1 LATRASRWRAGSN
14 WFSNL
19 LSAAKNYGCGAV
31 RVAPLHSRFWQS
43 LNAHMGLPEIPFAR
57 QQRLQNHCVAAKQ
70 GESLKPE
77 TSKQAVSSS

>member
-1 LATRASRWRAGSN
+1 MARRARARSN

-31 RVAPLHSRFWQS
+31 RVPPLYSRFWLS

-57 QQRLQNHCVAAKQ
+57 RQRLQNHCVAAKQ
-70 GESLKPE
+70 
-77 TSKQAVSSS
+77 